1 MTSTLATAAQ
11 GGIDYEAGVTV
22 NAGSSHL
29 APYYIASNRG
39 GTLTQQYGTLAFASA
54 VHELDTA
61 RRVSWG
67 FGAEA
72 WAGYSSSADYDRY
85 SVAGDLFYNNSQHPA
100 RLWVQQLY
108 IEGKYRSVR
117 ATLGAKT
124 LTASGEPSPVER
136 RHGDERQ
143 RAPGRRR
150 QRGLCRLPARALHPR
165 LAPAVRAGGLLAH
178 GRQPVA
184 QAPLQLLQQ
193 LLDHRHVVQLQVCPL
208 PHPPRP
214 ARGGDLRH
222 AGRLPV
228 WRHPGEI

>member
-1 MTSTLATAAQ
+1 MKLRINTLALLAAAMTSTLATAAQ

-39 GTLTQQYGTLAFASA
+39 GTLTQQYGMLAFASA

-108 IEGKYRSVR
+108 IEGKLRTRKYTARDNTERSV
-117 ATLGAKT
+117 TEIYLDQMELLGGKHEQPQQGT
-124 LTASGEPSPVER
+124 NPPFYNQQRYQQSPTNW
-136 RHGDERQ
+136 
-143 RAPGRRR
+143 
-150 QRGLCRLPARALHPR
+150 
-165 LAPAVRAGGLLAH
+165 
-178 GRQPVA
+178 
-184 QAPLQLLQQ
+184 
-193 LLDHRHVVQLQVCPL
+193 
-208 PHPPRP
+208 
-214 ARGGDLRH
+214 GGDDNV
-222 AGRLPV
+222 PY
-228 WRHPGEI
+228 